1 MHNYFSYLH
10 DNASTIAGLLR
21 AHTYLSVVPV
31 ILGLLIA
38 LPLGALADTKR
49 WLKTPLLATAGAL
62 YSLPSLAL
70 LLLLPIILGTQIL
83 DSVNLIIA
91 LTIYTVALLLRGV
104 IDGLGSVPDHVKLA
118 AVGLG
123 YSPLRRLLAV
133 DLPIA
138 VPVVTAGVRVA
149 TVANV
154 SLVSIGSIIGLN
166 GLGELFTRGF
176 QTNDY
181 NMIVTGIVLSV
192 LLAFTLDAIIVVSQR
207 LLTPWA
213 RAGAGAGR

>member
-1 MHNYFSYLH
+1 MHDYFSYLH
-10 DNASTIAGLLR
+10 DNASSIASLLR

-38 LPLGALADTKR
+38 LPLGALADAKR
-49 WLKTPLLATAGAL
+49 WLMTPMLAIAGAL

-91 LTIYTVALLLRGV
+91 LTIYTVALLIRGV
-104 IDGLGSVPDHVKLA
+104 TDGLGSVPDHVKLA
-118 AVGLG
+118 ADGLG

-154 SLVSIGSIIGLN
+154 SLVSVGSIIGLN

-181 NMIVTGIVLSV
+181 NMIVTGIALSV

-213 RAGAGAGR
+213 RAAAGAGR

>member
-1 MHNYFSYLH
+1 MNDYFSYLH
-10 DNASTIAGLLR
+10 DNAGTIGGLLR

-31 ILGLLIA
+31 VLGLLIA

-49 WLKTPLLATAGAL
+49 WLMTPLLATAGAL

-91 LTIYTVALLLRGV
+91 LTLYTVALLLRGV

-154 SLVSIGSIIGLN
+154 SLVSVGSIIGLN

-176 QTNDY
+176 QTDDY

-192 LLAFTLDAIIVVSQR
+192 LLAFTLDAIIVTAQR
-207 LLTPWA
+207 LLTPWT
-213 RAGAGAGR
+213 RAAAGAGR

>member
-1 MHNYFSYLH
+1 MNDYFSYLH
-10 DNASTIAGLLR
+10 DNASTIASLLR

-83 DSVNLIIA
+83 ESVNLIIA

-154 SLVSIGSIIGLN
+154 SLVSIGAIIGLN

-192 LLAFTLDAIIVVSQR
+192 LLAFTLDAIIVVTQR
-207 LLTPWA
+207 FLTPWA
-213 RAGAGAGR
+213 RTGAGAGR

>member
-1 MHNYFSYLH
+1 
-10 DNASTIAGLLR
+10 
-21 AHTYLSVVPV
+21 
-31 ILGLLIA
+31 
-38 LPLGALADTKR
+38 
-49 WLKTPLLATAGAL
+49 
-62 YSLPSLAL
+62 
-70 LLLLPIILGTQIL
+70 LLLLPVILGTQIL

-154 SLVSIGSIIGLN
+154 SLVSVGSIIGLN

-192 LLAFTLDAIIVVSQR
+192 LLAFTLDAIIVTAQR

>member
-1 MHNYFSYLH
+1 M
-10 DNASTIAGLLR
+10 
-21 AHTYLSVVPV
+21 
-31 ILGLLIA
+31 
-38 LPLGALADTKR
+38 
-49 WLKTPLLATAGAL
+49 
-62 YSLPSLAL
+62 
-70 LLLLPIILGTQIL
+70 
-83 DSVNLIIA
+83 
-91 LTIYTVALLLRGV
+91 
-104 IDGLGSVPDHVKLA
+104 
-118 AVGLG
+118 
-123 YSPLRRLLAV
+123 RRLLAV

-149 TVANV
+149 TVSNV
-154 SLVSIGSIIGLN
+154 SLVSVGSIIGLN

-213 RAGAGAGR
+213 RTGAGAGR

>member
-1 MHNYFSYLH
+1 VNDYVNYLH
-10 DNASTIAGLLR
+10 DNASMIAGLLR
-21 AHTYLSVVPV
+21 AHAFLSVIPV

-38 LPLGALADTKR
+38 LPLGALADAKR
-49 WLKTPLLATAGAL
+49 WLMTPILGIAGAL

-70 LLLLPIILGTQIL
+70 LLLLPIILGTQVL
-83 DSVNLIIA
+83 DSINLIIA
-91 LTIYTVALLLRGV
+91 LTIYTAALLVRGV
-104 IDGLGSVPDHVKLA
+104 IDGLGSVPEHVQVA
-118 AVGLG
+118 ATGVG
-123 YSPLRRLLAV
+123 YSRWRRLLAI

-138 VPVVTAGVRVA
+138 VPVVSAGVRVA

-154 SLVSIGSIIGLN
+154 SLVSVGAIIGLN

-181 NMIVTGIVLSV
+181 NMIWTGIVLSV
-192 LLAFTLDAIIVVSQR
+192 LLAFTLDAIIVVIQR

-213 RAGAGAGR
+213 RAGANR